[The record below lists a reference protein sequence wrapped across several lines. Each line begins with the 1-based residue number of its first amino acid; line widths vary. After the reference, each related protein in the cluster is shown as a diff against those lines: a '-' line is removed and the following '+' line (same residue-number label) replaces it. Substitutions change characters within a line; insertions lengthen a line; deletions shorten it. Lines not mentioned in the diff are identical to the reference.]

1 MDKPDLDFLVD
12 SQDADLLY
20 KYILEAICNN
30 STKVRDIAN
39 RYTINQMII
48 YSLSTCILYR
58 SKSNEDNIGR
68 VNKHAMEL

>member
-1 MDKPDLDFLVD
+1 MDKTDLDFLVD
-12 SQDADLLY
+12 SQDANLLY
-20 KYILEAICNN
+20 KHILEAICNN

-48 YSLSTCILYR
+48 YSLNTCILYR
-58 SKSNEDNIGR
+58 SKSNEGNIGR

>member
-1 MDKPDLDFLVD
+1 MDKTDLDFLVD
-12 SQDADLLY
+12 SQDANLLY
-20 KYILEAICNN
+20 KHILEAICNN

-58 SKSNEDNIGR
+58 SKRNVDIGR
-68 VNKHAMEL
+68 VNRYVMELQ